1 MTPVT
6 SSSSSEGSAR
16 AARRVPVAVVG
27 GGPVGMLV
35 AAELVRYGIPVTVV
49 EQNPATLDVPKAGT
63 LHARTAQTLSRRG
76 YLPVPEPAPHLLGE
90 ERAQPFHFAGLPG
103 LTITG
108 PAVEGEPIVG
118 RSQGDLERLFERVA
132 REHGATVLRGHR
144 VVALEQDEEEVTLTL
159 EGPDGPSH
167 LRADHVVGADGARSL
182 VRERTGFTYE
192 EHLPRTQA
200 VLGLVDL
207 VDPYAAPPG
216 WTVTERGWTVIGPNP
231 FGPSRV
237 AAFDFAG
244 PRPDRH
250 TPLTLSELEATVSR
264 IAGRDIPLRNARFLD
279 RFSDYSRLTHTY
291 RNGRVLLAG
300 DAAHV
305 HFPVGGQGLNL
316 GIQDAVNLA
325 WRLAHRL
332 RGWPGAD
339 LLDDYTAERRPPAA
353 RTIDNTRAQLA
364 LMTPGTA
371 HDPLRALFTDL
382 LRNPA
387 VSRQLGDMISDQDVR
402 LPSTPGQ
409 SPWAGTF
416 LPNLPLLVDGGRT
429 GAANLTRS
437 GRIQLLLLDE
447 ATAAD
452 LEKAAAPWQEA
463 VDVVR
468 AGAEMSLPFTALLLR
483 PDGYLAW
490 AADGTAADGPG
501 LETALDS
508 LLGRRVP
515 AP

>member
-1 MTPVT
+1 
-6 SSSSSEGSAR
+6 
-16 AARRVPVAVVG
+16 
-27 GGPVGMLV
+27 MLV
-35 AAELVRYGIPVTVV
+35 AAELGRYGVPVTVV
-49 EQNPATLDVPKAGT
+49 EQNPDTLDVPKAGT
-63 LHARTAQTLSRRG
+63 LHARTAQTLARRG
-76 YLPVPEPAPHLLGE
+76 YLATPEPTVELLGE

-132 REHGATVLRGHR
+132 REHGATVLRRHR

-159 EGPDGPSH
+159 EGPDGRSS
-167 LRADHVVGADGARSL
+167 LRAGHVVGADGARSL
-182 VRERTGFTYE
+182 VREQAGFTYE

-200 VLGLVDL
+200 VLGVVDL
-207 VDPYAAPPG
+207 EDVYAAPAG

-231 FGPSRV
+231 YGPSRV

-244 PRPDRH
+244 PRPDRG
-250 TPLTLSELEATVSR
+250 TPLTLAELRATVSR
-264 IAGRDIPLRNARFLD
+264 IAGRDIPMRDARFLD
-279 RFSDYSRLTHTY
+279 RFSDYARLVHTY
-291 RNGRVLLAG
+291 RAGRILLAG

-325 WRLAHRL
+325 WRLAHHL
-332 RGWPGAD
+332 RGWPGAG

-364 LMTPGTA
+364 LMTPGAA
-371 HDPLRALFTDL
+371 HDPLRSLFTDL

-402 LPSTPGQ
+402 LPRTPGQ
-409 SPWAGTF
+409 SAWTGMF
-416 LPNLPLLVDGGRT
+416 LPNLPLLVDGERT
-429 GAANLTRS
+429 AVARLTRS
-437 GRIQLLLLDE
+437 GRVTLLLLDPD
-447 ATAAD
+447 TAPA
-452 LEKAAAPWQEA
+452 LEKAAAPWREA
-463 VDVVR
+463 VDAVHAR
-468 AGAEMSLPFTALLLR
+468 TQTPLPFTAVLLR

-490 AADGTAADGPG
+490 AGDETADGGPG
-501 LETALDS
+501 LERALDA